1 MKIGINNIFTS
12 FWFFAMFLCGGAL
25 TYFALDKKIFTRDLI
40 FVGKFFVGLIV
51 LITIGLFF
59 YFIYKFRILIVA
71 NNKIVSLYPFWFKME
86 KIDLNKIKKLK
97 LENFFAFKGTVYR
110 RIKITDPNGTL
121 EINDLEFENFERL
134 TSELKVDQNIKKK
147 NDFEQANSNFSN
159 INFYVYILLG
169 FLIFLVFNTIWNSG
183 FHSIIIA
190 FFICVGVLLYA
201 SIKRKI
207 KYKRI
212 IKNGLQ
218 QHIKK

>member
-12 FWFFAMFLCGGAL
+12 LWFLVMFLCGGTL
-25 TYFALDKKIFTRDLI
+25 TYFALDKKIFTGDLI
-40 FVGKFFVGLIV
+40 FIGKFFVGLIV

-71 NNKIVSLYPFWFKME
+71 NNKIISLYPFWFKKE

-110 RIKITDPNGTL
+110 RIKINDSNGML
-121 EINDLEFENFERL
+121 EISDLEFENFERL
-134 TSELKVDQNIKKK
+134 ISELKVDQSKKK
-147 NDFEQANSNFSN
+147 KIDFEQANSNLSN
-159 INFYVYILLG
+159 INFNVYILLA
-169 FLIFLVFNTIWNSG
+169 FLIFLVFNTIWNSE
-183 FHSIIIA
+183 FHFIIIS
-190 FFICVGVLLYA
+190 FFFCIVVLLYA

-207 KYKRI
+207 KYNRI

-218 QHIKK
+218 QQ